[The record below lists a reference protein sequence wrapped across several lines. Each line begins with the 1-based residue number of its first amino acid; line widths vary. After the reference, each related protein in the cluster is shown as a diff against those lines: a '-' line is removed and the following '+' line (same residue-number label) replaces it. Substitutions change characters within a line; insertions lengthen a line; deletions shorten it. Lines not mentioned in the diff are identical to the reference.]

1 MEEIKSSFLHS
12 LKKVFNFTPS
22 SDYSLTWHQSQV
34 EKNRLHHEI
43 ETDETG
49 NVKQHFKMKKKTIG
63 WKMELGNHLG
73 NFIYYSL

>member
-1 MEEIKSSFLHS
+1 MEEIKSSFLHF

-22 SDYSLTWHQSQV
+22 SDYSLTCHQSQV

-49 NVKQHFKMKKKTIG
+49 NVKQHFKMKKKNYWLENG
-63 WKMELGNHLG
+63 AWQSFGQFHL
-73 NFIYYSL
+73 L